1 MESSRFKKKKKKKK
15 RHIMTFNQFKA
26 KDGVHIDCTTYF
38 SCEQADRSYISKT
51 GLIVDKLIVDNN

>member
-1 MESSRFKKKKKKKK
+1 
-15 RHIMTFNQFKA
+15 MTFNQFKA

-38 SCEQADRSYISKT
+38 SREQAVRSYISKT